1 MLNDEGFRRSA
12 FGLILGCAL
21 LTAASGPQPAS
32 SLTWND
38 LPSAAQ
44 AKLRAAGV
52 SQTGFPD
59 YLARL
64 HQVHAQRVREG
75 DLDHLVFYLLQ
86 STHFTRQP
94 PIEPALSAR
103 ALVDSLGE
111 RERAVYLRQGNGD
124 VSRAARYRLVVDT
137 LTPLPSRAA

>member
-1 MLNDEGFRRSA
+1 MRSA

-21 LTAASGPQPAS
+21 LTAASGAQPAS

-38 LPSAAQ
+38 LPPAARDRL
-44 AKLRAAGV
+44 AAAGV
-52 SQTGFPD
+52 SPPGFPD

-64 HQVHAQRVREG
+64 RRVHADRVREG

-103 ALVDSLGE
+103 AGML
-111 RERAVYLRQGNGD
+111 
-124 VSRAARYRLVVDT
+124 
-137 LTPLPSRAA
+137 